1 MTKNHQIN
9 VRVTNQE
16 IASLRELAAQRSV
29 RISELVRTVLA
40 QEVKQA
46 EPNWIVGRLFPR
58 LTSPTA

>member
-1 MTKNHQIN
+1 MTKTAQIN

-29 RISELVRTVLA
+29 RISELVRSVLA
-40 QEVKQA
+40 QEVKEA

-58 LTSPTA
+58 MTSSPA